1 MEWSL
6 LRQTVV
12 KLETCTAHQ
21 FGKEQSTKKGNTTS
35 LPKSTGL
42 KLPKTSLLMS
52 LHTVTAPSPLKTLL
66 TPLIKLKS

>member
-1 MEWSL
+1 
-6 LRQTVV
+6 VV
-12 KLETCTAHQ
+12 KLETCTAQ
-21 FGKEQSTKKGNTTS
+21 LGKEQSTRRGNTTS

-42 KLPKTSLLMS
+42 KPPKTNLLMS